1 MHILRSNRELEFQT
15 NPAGCFESLINI
27 NKKLDQYDAASGLLK
42 VVEQIQKKFPELKEV
57 YAVQE
62 SWLAKLGHWDEAL
75 VKYNQKL
82 VATPYDSAVLAGKM
96 KCLDALGRWE
106 EAIQVQLVFL
116 FSHKHVQYVAMGVLD
131 VFFSHELTV
140 PNVF

>member
-1 MHILRSNRELEFQT
+1 M
-15 NPAGCFESLINI
+15 
-27 NKKLDQYDAASGLLK
+27 
-42 VVEQIQKKFPELKEV
+42 VEQIQKKFPELKEV

-106 EAIQVQLVFL
+106 EAIQVIYLCL
-116 FSHKHVQYVAMGVLD
+116 FALIIVSTLPARPFAQKRRSILSTSLTPVLNFILPLD
-131 VFFSHELTV
+131 VRGQFGIDACGV
-140 PNVF
+140 

>member
-1 MHILRSNRELEFQT
+1 M
-15 NPAGCFESLINI
+15 
-27 NKKLDQYDAASGLLK
+27 
-42 VVEQIQKKFPELKEV
+42 VEQIQKKFPELKEV

-106 EAIQVQLVFL
+106 EAIQVILLFTCFSVSLFIELFL
-116 FSHKHVQYVAMGVLD
+116 AHSRPLFITLLSAFKGS
-131 VFFSHELTV
+131 F
-140 PNVF
+140 

>member
-1 MHILRSNRELEFQT
+1 M
-15 NPAGCFESLINI
+15 
-27 NKKLDQYDAASGLLK
+27 
-42 VVEQIQKKFPELKEV
+42 VEQIQKKFPELKEV

-82 VATPYDSAVLAGKM
+82 ATSHDSTVLAGKM

-106 EAIQVQLVFL
+106 EAIQICEENLEEMRVESDALNSNKTLVKAAVIGARAAWSLNQWDKMDLFLTQLPGMCSIL
-116 FSHKHVQYVAMGVLD
+116 FY
-131 VFFSHELTV
+131 F
-140 PNVF
+140 